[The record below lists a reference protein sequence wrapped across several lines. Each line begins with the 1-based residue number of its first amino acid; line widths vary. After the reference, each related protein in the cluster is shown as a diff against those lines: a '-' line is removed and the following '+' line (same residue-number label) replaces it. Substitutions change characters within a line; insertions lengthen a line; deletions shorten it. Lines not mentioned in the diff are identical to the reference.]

1 MYVVYTCMC
10 VHAYVFVS
18 VCVHTHVR
26 ARAHTHTN
34 THTHSRGRTHTC
46 NVATVFDLFVH
57 FLAKVIE
64 QECRLSIHL
73 SVCGGERESARARE
87 REREGKRARERERAR
102 ARARKI
108 YICTRKIYICIECV
122 CVCVCIVCVSVW
134 QNTAHTDTGNQGNC
148 MAQGV
153 SRQVCCGWRVDIHIQ
168 LARCIPHNIRLC
180 MHSKMHKRTRAQDL
194 DGEGRAGGVVI
205 LDGPVLD
212 STAPRS

>member
-73 SVCGGERESARARE
+73 SVCGGERERA
-87 REREGKRARERERAR
+87 RARERERAR

-168 LARCIPHNIRLC
+168 LARCIPHNEDAAC
-180 MHSKMHKRTRAQDL
+180 TRICTNVRVLKTLTAKV
-194 DGEGRAGGVVI
+194 E
-205 LDGPVLD
+205 PV
-212 STAPRS
+212 A